1 MTPLSESRKHMPIDP
16 TSVFKNAVESHE
28 KAIVDGRLFTEMA
41 DGTLSAERFRHALK
55 YFYPLV
61 ESFPKLMGL
70 CLAKTDTTSAGAEA
84 TGWLI
89 HNIQIERRHANWFKD
104 WAIGF
109 GVEEQ
114 NFIDGIN
121 PPPAMDALNHYLWR
135 QCTYGD
141 LIEAV
146 SSLNYAIEGP
156 TGIWTKRVMQNIDKY
171 HGKDGIN
178 VDIDTVRWLRAH
190 AHYDDH
196 HPDEALNVTLMH
208 VTSEQDLARA
218 IKAAQDGMAY
228 YAMAADACYELI
240 S

>member
-1 MTPLSESRKHMPIDP
+1 MVSTN
-16 TSVFKNAVESHE
+16 TSISLAEAFKSTLVPYE

-41 DGTLSAERFRHALK
+41 NGTLSAEKFRYALK
-55 YFYPLV
+55 YFFPLV

-70 CLAKTDTTSAGAEA
+70 CLAKTSATSAGAEA
-84 TGWLI
+84 SGWLI

-109 GVEEQ
+109 GVAEQ
-114 NFIDGIN
+114 DFIDGIS
-121 PPPAMDALNHYLWR
+121 PPPTIDALNHYLWR
-135 QCTYGD
+135 TCTYGD

-156 TGIWTKRVMQNIDKY
+156 TGIWTKRVMQNIHKY
-171 HGKDGIN
+171 HGKNGISVN
-178 VDIDTVRWLRAH
+178 INSVRWLRAH

-196 HPDEALNVTLMH
+196 HPDEALGVTLMH

-218 IKAAQDGMAY
+218 IKAAQDSMAY
-228 YAMAADACYELI
+228 YAMAADACYDLI
-240 S
+240 N